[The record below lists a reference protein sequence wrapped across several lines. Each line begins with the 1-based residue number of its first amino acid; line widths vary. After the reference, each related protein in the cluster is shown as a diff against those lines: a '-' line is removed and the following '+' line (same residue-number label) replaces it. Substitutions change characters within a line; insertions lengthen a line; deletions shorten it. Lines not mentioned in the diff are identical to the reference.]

1 MENKYRAILVDD
13 EENALSILEIKIRKF
28 FPSIEIIGKFND
40 PTEAIAQI
48 NQNKPDLL
56 FLDVKMPGYNGFE
69 LLDHIL
75 SPGFELIFVTAYGEY
90 ALEAIKKCAIGYIL
104 KPIDE
109 NDMRLAVLNAI
120 NQLSTKQKSS
130 GISNGGKITIPFNEG
145 YLVKDISKIVRCE
158 GFGGYTKIHM
168 ENKEIITSSYSIG
181 MFNKLLYSSG
191 FVMVHKSH
199 LVNTAFVSV
208 YFNEGT
214 IELGNGERIPV
225 SKTNRPLLLN
235 LLRE

>member
-1 MENKYRAILVDD
+1 MENKYRAILIDD

-40 PTEAIAQI
+40 PVEAIVQI
-48 NQNKPDLL
+48 NQNKTDLL
-56 FLDVKMPGYNGFE
+56 FLDIKMPGYNGFE

-75 SPGFELIFVTAYGEY
+75 IPDFELIFVTAYGEF
-90 ALEAIKKCAIGYIL
+90 ALDAIKKCAIGYIL

-109 NDMRLAVLNAI
+109 NDLRLAILNAI
-120 NQLSTKQKSS
+120 NHLSAKHKSS
-130 GISNGGKITIPFNEG
+130 GIPMGSKITIPFNEG

-168 ENKEIITSSYSIG
+168 DNKEIVTSSYSIG
-181 MFNKLLYSSG
+181 MFNKLLYGNG

-199 LVNTAFVSV
+199 LINKAYVTV

-214 IELGNGERIPV
+214 IELANGERIPV
-225 SKTNRPLLLN
+225 SKSNRPLLLN